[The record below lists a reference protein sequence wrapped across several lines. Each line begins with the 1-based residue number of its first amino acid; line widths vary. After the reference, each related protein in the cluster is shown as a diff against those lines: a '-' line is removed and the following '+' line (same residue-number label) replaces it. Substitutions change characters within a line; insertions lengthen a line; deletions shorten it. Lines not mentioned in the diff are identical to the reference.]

1 MQASGYP
8 SVQQNQTALMTKF
21 MQKFT
26 VQNKLRSDFAFL
38 ANYSAQR
45 CQRGK
50 FVTREFCDLHCTNNR
65 LAIQFTYEFQSTS
78 CGHTTQNNNC
88 NSTTTATVR
97 QLQQYDNCNRTTT
110 ATVRQ
115 LQHGDGSARSVAGS
129 VKCVDGL
136 VPRPGLVPRLH
147 AVTASYSRHES
158 LHDGM

>member
-1 MQASGYP
+1 
-8 SVQQNQTALMTKF
+8 MTKI

-26 VQNKLRSDFAFL
+26 VQNKLRSDFFIQL
-38 ANYSAQR
+38 LGTTLY

-65 LAIQFTYEFQSTS
+65 LAIQFTYQFQLTS

-88 NSTTTATVR
+88 NRTTTATVR

-110 ATVRQ
+110 ATRRRN
-115 LQHGDGSARSVAGS
+115 GSARSVAGS

-147 AVTASYSRHES
+147 TVTASYSRHES
-158 LHDGM
+158 LDDGM